1 MNHSIV
7 RWLTVP
13 DTWDFTDD
21 IKPDAENPKKDRT
34 GSSFAISL
42 YGMKTQI
49 HGNMFM

>member
-21 IKPDAENPKKDRT
+21 IKPDAENPKR
-34 GSSFAISL
+34 IELLVLLRYL
-42 YGMKTQI
+42 YGMKIQI
-49 HGNMFM
+49 HGNMIM